1 MLRIKVPATS
11 ANFGPGFDVLG
22 VALGLYNEILVD
34 KAEGVFEFNWED
46 GSGNLMEAPVC
57 DEENLVLTTMA
68 AVFEQF
74 GFKCPGYKLW
84 SKSCAIPVS
93 RGLGSSAASI
103 VAGIYAA
110 NYLMGG
116 KMTKDEISALA
127 TKIEGHPDNVVSC
140 IEGGMVISAV
150 AENGEVTSSQVLI
163 APGLKVFVMVPDYK
177 LSTHMARSVLP
188 DTYTRADMVYN
199 VSHVAMLVTA
209 LCHGDFSKLRVALG
223 DRIHQPYRLR
233 LIPGAE
239 AIFDICRREGS
250 LGEFVS
256 GAGPTL
262 IALVP
267 EEDTTF
273 AERIRPKLDAQVLEW
288 KTYELEICHSGVS
301 LEVI

>member
-22 VALGLYNEILVD
+22 VALSMFNELEVE
-34 KAEGVFEFNWED
+34 KANGVYEFHWED
-46 GSGNLMEAPVC
+46 GSNFG
-57 DEENLVLTTMA
+57 DEENLVLTTMSN
-68 AVFEQF
+68 VFNMF
-74 GFKCPGYKLW
+74 NFKVPGYKIS

-127 TKIEGHPDNVVSC
+127 TKFEGHPDNVVTC
-140 IEGGMVISAV
+140 IEGGMVISAMG
-150 AENGEVTSSQVLI
+150 ENGEILSCPVAIS
-163 APGLKVFVMVPDYK
+163 PGLKMVVMVPDYK
-177 LSTHMARSVLP
+177 LSTRMARSVLP
-188 DTYTRADMVYN
+188 DTYSRADMVYN
-199 VSHVAMLVTA
+199 VSHAALLVTA
-209 LCHGDFSKLRVALG
+209 LCRGDFSKLRVSLG

-239 AIFDICRREGS
+239 AVFEICRRSGS
-250 LGEFVS
+250 LGEFIS

-267 EEDTTF
+267 EEDTDF
-273 AERIRPKLDAQVLEW
+273 AARIQSQLDEQVLEW
-288 KTYELEICHSGVS
+288 KIYELEICHSGVS
-301 LEVI
+301 LEVM

>member
-1 MLRIKVPATS
+1 MLRIRVPATS

-22 VALGLYNEILVD
+22 VALSLFNEIEVE
-34 KAEGVFEFNWED
+34 KANGVFDFQWED
-46 GSGNLMEAPVC
+46 GSTFG
-57 DEENLVLTTMA
+57 DEENLVLSTMA
-68 AVFEQF
+68 NVFDLF
-74 GFKCPGYKLW
+74 NYKVPGYKIR

-116 KMTKDEISALA
+116 KMTKEEISALA
-127 TKIEGHPDNVVSC
+127 TKFEGHPDNVVSC

-150 AENGEVTSSQVLI
+150 GENGEILSSQVKL
-163 APGLKVFVMVPDYK
+163 ATGLKLVVMVPDYK
-177 LSTHMARSVLP
+177 LSTRMARSVLP
-188 DTYTRADMVYN
+188 DTYSRADMVYN
-199 VSHVAMLVTA
+199 VSHAALLVTS
-209 LCHGDFSKLRVALG
+209 LCRGEFNKLRVALG

-239 AIFDICRREGS
+239 AVFELCRRAGS
-250 LGEFVS
+250 LGEFIS

-267 EEDTTF
+267 EDDTDF
-273 AERIRPKLDAQVLEW
+273 CERIRPQLDEQVLEW

-301 LEVI
+301 LEVM

>member
-1 MLRIKVPATS
+1 MLRIRVPATS

-22 VALGLYNEILVD
+22 VALSLFNEMEVE
-34 KAEGVFEFNWED
+34 KASGVFDFEWED
-46 GSGNLMEAPVC
+46 GSTFG

-68 AVFEQF
+68 NVFALF
-74 GFKCPGYKLW
+74 NFKVPGYKIR

-127 TKIEGHPDNVVSC
+127 TKFEGHPDNVVSC

-150 AENGEVTSSQVLI
+150 GENGEIMSSQVNI
-163 APGLKVFVMVPDYK
+163 APGLKLVVMVPDYK
-177 LSTHMARSVLP
+177 LSTRMARSVLP
-188 DTYTRADMVYN
+188 DTYSRADMVYN
-199 VSHVAMLVTA
+199 VSHAALLVTS
-209 LCHGDFSKLRVALG
+209 LCRGEFGKLRVALG

-239 AIFDICRREGS
+239 AVFDICRRAGS
-250 LGEFVS
+250 LGEFIS

-267 EEDTTF
+267 EEDTDF
-273 AERIRPKLDAQVLEW
+273 AERIRPQLDEQVLQW
-288 KTYELEICHSGVS
+288 KIYELEICHSGVS
-301 LEVI
+301 LEVM

>member
-1 MLRIKVPATS
+1 MLSIKVPATS

-22 VALGLYNEILVD
+22 VALSLYNELVVD
-34 KAEGVFEFNWED
+34 KADGIYEFHWED
-46 GSGNLMEAPVC
+46 GSMGIG

-68 AVFEQF
+68 TVFELYNY
-74 GFKCPGYKLW
+74 KVPGYRIW
-84 SKSCAIPVS
+84 SKQCAIPVS

-116 KMTKDEISALA
+116 QMTKAEISALA
-127 TKIEGHPDNVVSC
+127 TKLEGHPDNVVTC
-140 IEGGMVISAV
+140 IEGGMVISAMG
-150 AENGEVTSSQVLI
+150 ENGEVFSCPVQI
-163 APGLKVFVMVPDYK
+163 APGLKMVVMVPDYK
-177 LSTHMARSVLP
+177 LSTRMARSVLP
-188 DTYTRADMVYN
+188 DTYSRTDMVYN
-199 VSHVAMLVTA
+199 VSHAALLVTA
-209 LCHGDFSKLRVALG
+209 LCRGDFSKLRVALG

-239 AIFDICRREGS
+239 AVFDLCRRAGS
-250 LGEFVS
+250 LGEFIS

-267 EEDTTF
+267 DDDF
-273 AERIRPKLDAQVLEW
+273 DFSERIRPQLNEQLLDW
-288 KTYELEICHSGVS
+288 TTYELEICHSGVS